1 MNTLIRNT
9 LFFSIFF
16 PLVLTFVSCSQVN
29 IDKELLLI
37 DSLQTM
43 IVEAER
49 KSKEIDIESIRTY
62 KEAMEDQ
69 LNLFKT
75 QYSDSISWESAK
87 FLNRYHAIKK
97 SFHKYLD
104 KNIRFEDE
112 ITYSHDQLKNL
123 KHDLE
128 ENIIHLDTFK
138 RNFTVELLAVKDL
151 KILIDKE
158 VENLKNKLEEY
169 REANPKVEELIK
181 KLKSA
186 KDSIRD

>member
-9 LFFSIFF
+9 LFFTIFS
-16 PLVLTFVSCSQVN
+16 PLILAFVSCSQVN

-37 DSLQTM
+37 DSLQTI
-43 IVEAER
+43 IVETER
-49 KSKEIDIESIRTY
+49 KAKEIDIESIRSF
-62 KEAMEDQ
+62 KDVMEEQ
-69 LNLFKT
+69 LILIKT
-75 QYSDSISWESAK
+75 QYGDSISWESAK

-97 SFHKYLD
+97 SFHKYQD
-104 KNIRFEDE
+104 KNIRFEED
-112 ITYSHDQLKNL
+112 IAYSHDQLKNL

-128 ENIIHLDTFK
+128 ENIIHPDTFN

-151 KILIDKE
+151 KLLIDKE
-158 VENLKNKLEEY
+158 VENLKYKLGEY

-181 KLKSA
+181 KLKTA

>member
-1 MNTLIRNT
+1 
-9 LFFSIFF
+9 
-16 PLVLTFVSCSQVN
+16 
-29 IDKELLLI
+29 
-37 DSLQTM
+37 M